1 MTKIVFIDSVN
12 GAREL
17 YSQLLDAAGYR
28 VYQATTAQYGLWLC
42 AQCSPDLIITTRDPV
57 DAEIEG
63 DDFVAALRERSGR
76 TPVLVVS
83 HRNGVGGYA
92 EESDSHR
99 YLELM
104 NEIHRV
110 LDDGIAEL
118 AATGG
123 RTAEGA
129 ASSTRP

>member
-12 GAREL
+12 GTREL

-28 VYQATTAQYGLWLC
+28 VFQATTAQYGMWLC
-42 AQCSPDLIITTRDPV
+42 SECGPDIIITTRNPV

-63 DDFVAALRERSGR
+63 DDFVAALRERAGE

-83 HRNGVGGYA
+83 HQDEGAVLA
-92 EESDSHR
+92 QDSDSHR
-99 YLELM
+99 YLDLM
-104 NEIHRV
+104 NAIHRV
-110 LDDGIAEL
+110 LDDGVGEL

-129 ASSTRP
+129 ASSIRP